1 MSRRGASN
9 WPDNTASQN
18 MFLNIFFVD
27 HSSTAAAEHGSDF
40 RNSGERSVT
49 FLSVEW
55 TPSRPKRSAY
65 MLRKTMI
72 ALAKPTARTSGLTV
86 EAFAHG
92 GGRGHGGGFG
102 GGGHMSGFGGAR
114 IGSGFGSG
122 FAGSHFGAA
131 LGLALFGLV

>member
-1 MSRRGASN
+1 
-9 WPDNTASQN
+9 
-18 MFLNIFFVD
+18 
-27 HSSTAAAEHGSDF
+27 
-40 RNSGERSVT
+40 
-49 FLSVEW
+49 
-55 TPSRPKRSAY
+55 

-72 ALAKPTARTSGLTV
+72 VLAKPTALTSGLTV

-102 GGGHMSGFGGAR
+102 GGGQMSGFADAR

-131 LGLALFGLV
+131 LGLALFGLVLASFAGKAAADDEQGRKACMHDALTVCAKFIPDREQIANCLMANRERISQSCQLLLARAH